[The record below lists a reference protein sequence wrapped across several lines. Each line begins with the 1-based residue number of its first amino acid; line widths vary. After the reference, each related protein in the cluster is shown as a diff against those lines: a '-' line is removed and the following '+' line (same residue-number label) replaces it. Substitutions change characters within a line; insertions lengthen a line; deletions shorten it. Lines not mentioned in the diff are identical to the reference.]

1 MNQTPCITELL
12 TEPDKL
18 LIGTRCVDSLSLESA
33 AAEGEAAG
41 VGSVSNADSSSER
54 EEL

>member
-1 MNQTPCITELL
+1 MWY
-12 TEPDKL
+12 
-18 LIGTRCVDSLSLESA
+18 VDSLSLESA

-54 EEL
+54 EELWDQWTTSFL